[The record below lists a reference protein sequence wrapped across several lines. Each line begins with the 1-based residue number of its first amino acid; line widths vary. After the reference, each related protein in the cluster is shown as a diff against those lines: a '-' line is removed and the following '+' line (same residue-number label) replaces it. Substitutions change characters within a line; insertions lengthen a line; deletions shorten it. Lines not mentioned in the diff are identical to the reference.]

1 MYIREWGRL
10 KKYLRQELKNDAEF
24 VYLRRIS
31 EKEPE
36 IISCELDEKGIK
48 WPIYDD
54 QDYNR
59 NIILKLSLVPNSSD
73 SATVEQCK
81 KAVEVALHNAGYS
94 VSGPI
99 VAYKRKDWR
108 VEVQVEFVRDIA
120 MNEVIYYEED

>member
-10 KKYLRQELKNDAEF
+10 KKYLRQELKDDAEF

-31 EKEPE
+31 KKEPE

-59 NIILKLSLVPNSSD
+59 NIILKLSLVPNSSQGIQFPAP
-73 SATVEQCK
+73 S
-81 KAVEVALHNAGYS
+81 
-94 VSGPI
+94 
-99 VAYKRKDWR
+99 
-108 VEVQVEFVRDIA
+108 
-120 MNEVIYYEED
+120 